1 MTVFLGS
8 LSVLPFVTT
17 NEAKANQM
25 YCLTVRDVHNNGWAD
40 NYFFETLEEANSW
53 SEAMFSLYDSKEGF
67 EGYQWGITKV
77 KLTKVTLNKFMK
89 GYGLH
94 KCGNTPI
101 ACPGYTDED
110 HDYCHKCRS

>member
-1 MTVFLGS
+1 
-8 LSVLPFVTT
+8 
-17 NEAKANQM
+17 M